1 MRKSKNLLI
10 IVCFVLIF
18 TACQKLEFDNAQDF
32 GNKSYLATEELKCL
46 LGQVSVLCP
55 SSRNISAP
63 EAPTIQA
70 GNTQNTLSWKEVT
83 GATSYAIYYGTTT
96 GVSKTNGIRIANIS
110 SPYTHSS
117 IVNNTS
123 YYYILVAVN
132 ASGESNASS
141 EATATPV
148 CSPCKMFLTA
158 TTYTA
163 ALSGISGA
171 DSKCQIDANK
181 PTTPSASIYK
191 SLIVDATNRIACTSS
206 NCATSGL
213 AEHKDWVLKPN
224 TTYIRAAD
232 SVSIGAADSLGLL
245 VQTADISSA
254 GTLTVWTGLSTG
266 GDWLQHGTGS
276 CSLWTGTG
284 GAGQASSTNIK
295 SNGGGSCGSFNV
307 LACVEQ

>member
-191 SLIVDATNRIACTSS
+191 SLIVDATNRIACKLTPI
-206 NCATSGL
+206 AP
-213 AEHKDWVLKPN
+213 HP
-224 TTYIRAAD
+224 
-232 SVSIGAADSLGLL
+232 VSR
-245 VQTADISSA
+245 
-254 GTLTVWTGLSTG
+254 
-266 GDWLQHGTGS
+266 
-276 CSLWTGTG
+276 
-284 GAGQASSTNIK
+284 NIK
-295 SNGGGSCGSFNV
+295 IGY
-307 LACVEQ
+307 